1 MTNLPDLIIDAI
13 EDGINRELLLRELQL
28 DSDSFTLKMESS
40 GFDPEESRLLR
51 RVIKQWRCGE

>member
-1 MTNLPDLIIDAI
+1 MTNLPDLILDAM

-51 RVIKQWRCGE
+51 RVIKQWRRGE